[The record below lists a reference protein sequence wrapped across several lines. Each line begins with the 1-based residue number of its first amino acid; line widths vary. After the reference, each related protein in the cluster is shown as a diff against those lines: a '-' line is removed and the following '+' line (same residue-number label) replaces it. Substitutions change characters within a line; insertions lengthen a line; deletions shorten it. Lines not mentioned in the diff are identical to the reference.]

1 MIRIDDHKTP
11 YIFDPFGHL
20 GPKRRKQME
29 ESWAGLF
36 RKYILTEL
44 PVEVLAKKFPLRVG
58 HPTKEIYAILDL
70 TAALSNVSLLLNN
83 FFDFPTCLSVIIQA
97 PP

>member
-1 MIRIDDHKTP
+1 MAETSQADGKVLGRSVRI
-11 YIFDPFGHL
+11 
-20 GPKRRKQME
+20 
-29 ESWAGLF
+29 
-36 RKYILTEL
+36 YILTEL